1 MKRIKIILVIM
12 AVAVLFG
19 ASGCGSSI
27 TGDWHV
33 TAVKNGEKTYN
44 IEQLAE
50 SLGSNAGDRV
60 SILLRIKDDGSFV
73 LMDVSDVSAENSS
86 SEDVSSSE
94 STSSENASSETSYS
108 SNLAEGKY
116 KEKDDGYIF
125 RIKGQDVVK
134 GTVKDGKLVLETET
148 GSDKNSESI
157 SIVLEKE

>member
-1 MKRIKIILVIM
+1 M
-12 AVAVLFG
+12 FG

-50 SLGSNAGDRV
+50 SLGSNAGDKV

-73 LMDVSDVSAENSS
+73 LMDVSAENSS